1 MVQRHGGFVDGEA
14 RGGIG
19 FLEGNL
25 RGGMYGTAKREDV
38 IGVLN
43 TFFRCSTVYCN
54 STKAETAVYMPHREV
69 LEDAVLRISSELNE
83 TSVPPNIPNPF
94 H

>member
-38 IGVLN
+38 IWSLEYLFSVFHGVLQ
-43 TFFRCSTVYCN
+43 FY
-54 STKAETAVYMPHREV
+54 
-69 LEDAVLRISSELNE
+69 
-83 TSVPPNIPNPF
+83 
-94 H
+94 